1 MMKRKR
7 GRERESDMLSEPT
20 ANSDC
25 VKLISAPQRDESL
38 CFVFSA
44 VSDLIDGGRD
54 VGNASL
60 TKLGLRTNQSS

>member
-38 CFVFSA
+38 CF
-44 VSDLIDGGRD
+44 GRD